1 MCACGSILTRQ
12 SEKNAMVMYCEN
24 LLSRSSSGLDPH
36 SDPESLFEKPD
47 PLDPDPHQSPVD
59 PDHCYIGQ
67 TRQFFYKILINVHMY
82 LLI

>member
-1 MCACGSILTRQ
+1 MKGENVCLWFDLNKAVGKKRHGL
-12 SEKNAMVMYCEN
+12 MYCEN

-36 SDPESLFEKPD
+36 SDPESLFEK
-47 PLDPDPHQSPVD
+47 PDPHQSPVD